1 MYKAELTAIVKSI
14 IDADSLAEHIFA
26 VKELAG
32 FFELLS
38 HNGEIAIPAD
48 NEAALNGGQALSS
61 YHAAVCTEDY
71 LRTSYF
77 IKGVYKALTKLM
89 MDFPGRPVNILY
101 AGCGPFATLL
111 LPLLPLFENGRIK
124 AKLLDINHASIL
136 SVQHLVRVIGFQDRD
151 LELVE
156 ANAIT
161 YTIPHHFP
169 VDLLISETMHYALTM
184 EPQVAI
190 VQNLVPQLPP
200 HSIMIPQ
207 EINIALAYSFY
218 AKEPF
223 LKNGENAAEGYRKQQ
238 PYASRTLIDSLF
250 TINKELFSK
259 PGNVTSQI
267 ISKFYKLPAEHT
279 KQPDICIFTGIRVF
293 EDILL
298 DTADS
303 LITNPY
309 CIGSMHNFTNHSSFQ
324 VVYDFSET
332 PKWTYNL
339 KN

>member
-1 MYKAELTAIVKSI
+1 MYKTKLTAIVKSI
-14 IDADSLAEHIFA
+14 IDADSIAENTFA
-26 VKELAG
+26 VKELVA
-32 FFELLS
+32 FFEQLS
-38 HNGEIAIPAD
+38 NPGDIAIPVD

-77 IKGVYKALTKLM
+77 IKGVYRALNKLM
-89 MDFPGRPVNILY
+89 HDFPGRPVNILY
-101 AGCGPFATLL
+101 AGSGPFATLL
-111 LPLLPLFENGRIK
+111 LPLLPLFDKSRLK
-124 AKLLDINHASIL
+124 ATLLDINNASLL
-136 SVQHLVRVIGFQDRD
+136 SVQHLVRAIELQDYD

-161 YTIPHHFP
+161 FDIPHSFP

-190 VQNLVPQLPP
+190 VQNLAPQLLP

-207 EINIALAYSFY
+207 EINITLGYSFY

-223 LKNGENAAEGYRKQQ
+223 LKTGENAAQGYLNRQ
-238 PYASRTLIDSLF
+238 PYASRTLVDSLF
-250 TINKELFSK
+250 TINKDFFSK
-259 PGNVTSQI
+259 PGNVISQI
-267 ISKFYKLPAEHT
+267 KSKFYKLPAEHT
-279 KQPDICIFTGIRVF
+279 KHPDICIFTGICVY
-293 EDILL
+293 EDIVL

-309 CIGSMHNFTNHSSFQ
+309 CIGSMLNFANHSSFQ